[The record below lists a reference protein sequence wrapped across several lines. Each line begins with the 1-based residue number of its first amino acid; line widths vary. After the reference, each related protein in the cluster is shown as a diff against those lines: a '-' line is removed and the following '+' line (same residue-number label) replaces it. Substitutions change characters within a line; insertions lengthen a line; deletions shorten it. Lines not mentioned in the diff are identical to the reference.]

1 MSWADRLATGL
12 YCGDCVRAGRRE
24 TPSDRT
30 PRTAPFREYTGSS
43 PERLFAA
50 CLRVVGQ
57 HGWKVQYTEP
67 TTKTLSFVAMGQK
80 RRIAGGMEMSVLVGE
95 TGGGGVRVSLG
106 ASPAGFQAIRVFD
119 FGERDEIS
127 QLFFETLEQ
136 VLPDVPE
143 PEPHTA
149 PQSASAVDELERL
162 AELHARGALDDEEFR
177 RAKQRLLN

>member
-1 MSWADRLATGL
+1 MTACASCGAPVSWADRLATGL
-12 YCGDCVRAGRRE
+12 YCGDRVRAGRRE

-80 RRIAGGMEMSVLVGE
+80 APYRRWYGDERVGR
-95 TGGGGVRVSLG
+95 GNRRCGARVSLG

-143 PEPHTA
+143 PEPHR
-149 PQSASAVDELERL
+149 PRNLRPP
-162 AELHARGALDDEEFR
+162 
-177 RAKQRLLN
+177 